1 MPGKSRHFFCLYYFV
16 VLSGLEEKLFMS
28 IDYLVIEGNIGAGKT
43 TLATMLSVDLNS
55 KLILEGFTD
64 NPFLPKFYADPAKY
78 SFPLELSFLAER
90 YSQLKTDLASRDLF
104 HQLTITDYYFMKSLI
119 FAQRTLAPDE
129 YQLYRKFFDII
140 YERLPKPD
148 LYVYLHLP
156 ENQLI
161 ENIHKRGRD
170 YEQSIEINYLKT
182 IREGYFNFFSQQN
195 DFPVLI
201 IDTSNID
208 FVKNSSDYQLIKDLI
223 FNNTHHNSINRAFI
237 NGEIQ

>member
-1 MPGKSRHFFCLYYFV
+1 LFKTFCCIFDTVRKY
-16 VLSGLEEKLFMS
+16 FMS

-43 TLATMLSVDLNS
+43 SLSTMLSVDLNS
-55 KLILEGFTD
+55 KLILEGFSD

-90 YSQLKTDLASRDLF
+90 YSQLKTDLQSRDLF
-104 HQLTITDYYFMKSLI
+104 HKLIVADYYFMKSLI
-119 FAQRTLAPDE
+119 FARNTLAPDE
-129 YQLYRKFFDII
+129 YNLYRKFFDII

-156 ENQLI
+156 ENRLL
-161 ENIHKRGRD
+161 ENIRKRGRD
-170 YEQSIEINYLKT
+170 YEKSIEMAYLKT

-208 FVKNSSDYQLIKDLI
+208 FVNNNHDYQLIRRLI
-223 FNNTHHNSINRAFI
+223 FEKKYPDGISRVIL
-237 NGEIQ
+237 NG

>member
-1 MPGKSRHFFCLYYFV
+1 MN
-16 VLSGLEEKLFMS
+16 

-43 TLATMLSVDLNS
+43 TLATRLSDDLNS
-55 KLILEGFTD
+55 KLILEGFSD
-64 NPFLPKFYADPAKY
+64 NPFLPKFYTDPVKY

-90 YSQLKTDLASRDLF
+90 YSQLKTNLANRDLF
-104 HQLTITDYYFMKSLI
+104 HKLTITDYYFMKSLI
-119 FAQRTLAPDE
+119 FAQNTLAPDE

-156 ENQLI
+156 ENLLI
-161 ENIHKRGRD
+161 QNIRKRGRE

-182 IREGYFNFFSQQN
+182 IREGYFNFFSQQT

-201 IDTSNID
+201 IDTSKLD
-208 FVKNSSDYQLIKDLI
+208 FVRNDLDYQLIKDLI
-223 FNNTHHNSINRAFI
+223 FENTYTSNMNRIFF
-237 NGEIQ
+237 NGEIV